1 MQGWESILG
10 FAGFGKRR
18 AGNRS
23 WAEGASDGNVRR
35 IAFSD
40 GMPKLEPRATLMPP
54 AENQNPPRVLV
65 VEDEQ
70 KTRDSVA
77 EGMRLENWITA
88 TAGTGEEA
96 IEQLRR
102 ESFDLVVLDWMLPDR
117 DGIEVLK
124 QLRGTGQHIPV
135 LMLTARGTLNDRV
148 VGLDSGADDYLPKPF
163 AFAELLARCR
173 ALMRR
178 PAGTADRMLRC
189 GDLQLD
195 TRARVAVRAGQEI
208 QLTPREVD
216 VLEYLLRYQG
226 QIVTREMLERDVW
239 KQTHRMTS
247 LDNVIDVQMMRLRR
261 KVDVEGAERLIQ
273 TLRGVG
279 YQLGGKPP

>member
-1 MQGWESILG
+1 
-10 FAGFGKRR
+10 
-18 AGNRS
+18 
-23 WAEGASDGNVRR
+23 
-35 IAFSD
+35 
-40 GMPKLEPRATLMPP
+40 MPKLEPRATLMPP

>member
-1 MQGWESILG
+1 MSGEVPS
-10 FAGFGKRR
+10 
-18 AGNRS
+18 S
-23 WAEGASDGNVRR
+23 
-35 IAFSD
+35 
-40 GMPKLEPRATLMPP
+40 
-54 AENQNPPRVLV
+54 PRVLV
-65 VEDEQ
+65 VEDEL
-70 KTRDSVA
+70 KTRESLA
-77 EGMRLENWITA
+77 EGLRLENWMVA
-88 TAGTGEEA
+88 TAATGDEA
-96 IEQLRR
+96 LRQLQHDP
-102 ESFDLVVLDWMLPDR
+102 FDLVVLDWMLPDR

-124 QLRGTGQHIPV
+124 CLRGAQQHTPV
-135 LMLTARGTLNDRV
+135 LMLTARSTLNDRV

-173 ALMRR
+173 ALLRR
-178 PAGTADRMLRC
+178 PNWATGRWLRC

-208 QLTPREVD
+208 SLTPREVD

-247 LDNVIDVQMMRLRR
+247 LDNVIDVQIMRLRR
-261 KVDVEGAERLIQ
+261 KVDVEGAERLIH

-279 YQLGGKPP
+279 YQLGGKPT